1 MISKTAKFFF
11 QVIVIYVLL
20 QPSHGLL
27 QQQKIAL
34 RPFRGKPF
42 RCTEGGDVIPLSKNS
57 ESKRS
62 KMNQMMLEKAQ
73 KLRDEASALEEAN
86 KISEAVAAS
95 ITSTES
101 VKNDNSG
108 NINNKASG
116 EEFVGRFPVERLTL
130 NTPIFSLGA
139 FKTNGTT
146 EEVAN
151 GTYVSVLVERE
162 SDKLLQK
169 SRLDKI
175 SGEAVRSRRDN
186 PPALSDISL
195 VQTMEGSKI
204 DPAEQ
209 ETQQDQIKSQ
219 LSFSSPFMTNKY
231 KALLSYEF
239 PCTIDSTL
247 KSIVKPNGDEGF
259 ELQTLDGYLNSAVD
273 VWYVRL
279 FIKFLV
285 SLILLTSDEK
295 APRYDEDRKY
305 LEISIASLLQELLS
319 FQKIG
324 EANEDDLKDIF
335 LELEAANS
343 KFIYYRADYLKA
355 KVTGTVPSITELQK
369 LLATTVVPDGFD
381 KKNDDIYQ
389 WRLATISRL
398 QSVTPLAEEQR
409 KFLWNIQPGV
419 SAVYRSP
426 EVGVISMGGDS
437 IPTEKVT
444 LSTTVSDESVRVEDQ
459 KIDLKEGLN
468 TQDMMDVKQFA
479 ELEALLDA
487 VDTDP
492 IALRQCVDRL
502 YRRVSD
508 GPPMSPEVK
517 KVFCTIIDRYNTVSG
532 TTEDKTSQSLSKK
545 DPDDLSDLSYEELR
559 KFLDLKEDAKLT
571 EVIEK
576 YVKAAVVS
584 VDTTAERFI
593 TEYFDEASRSKGM
606 VLSRE
611 GAGRFQ
617 VEMLKDLFVVSSV
630 KMSQGAVIFDGTFKA
645 KSSAEFSEKLDK
657 KFSACRMSEEV
668 EYTILMNER
677 YPDLDKGL
685 QQAALDQMLGRSP
698 CVVLYPKQWN
708 STVNSNLA
716 DPSKK
721 IFRTA
726 LSTLASISSAAFAA
740 SCLDMFNPTSTYMVT
755 GIIPDDFL
763 PLAFMPLTIQYTSDL
778 VEKVVGRLKGFNVS
792 SIVVPSFSLFTF
804 GSRSIYT
811 SLPKNRNDI
820 FDTAAIGIS
829 VALLYSL
836 TALFLG
842 LQITAT
848 ATSEAV
854 ASFPS
859 VSLALLKTNAV
870 VSQLLSYELPMI
882 AQEVAAVGPSVVSTF
897 DATVHLHWL
906 AIAGAVSFIA
916 NTLQLIPADNSA
928 GSKLGQSVIGR
939 DNFQI
944 VSLFT
949 GAIKFLIVFPMLF
962 TMNTVGAITSPRL
975 LFDYFVTS
983 QVAGN
988 EEVCSLFNDP
998 SI

>member
-1 MISKTAKFFF
+1 MIFTTTKFYFLA
-11 QVIVIYVLL
+11 VVIYALL
-20 QPSHGLL
+20 QSSFGL
-27 QQQKIAL
+27 QYQQKIAL
-34 RPFRGKPF
+34 RPFRGKAF

-62 KMNQMMLEKAQ
+62 KMNQMMLDKAQ
-73 KLRDEASALEEAN
+73 KLRDEAFALEEAN
-86 KISEAVAAS
+86 KIAEAVAAS
-95 ITSTES
+95 VTAPES

-108 NINNKASG
+108 KSNNKASG

-130 NTPIFSLGA
+130 NTPIFTLDA
-139 FKTNGTT
+139 FKANGTT
-146 EEVAN
+146 DEVVN

-169 SRLDKI
+169 LRLDKI
-175 SGEAVRSRRDN
+175 SGEAVRSRREN
-186 PPALSDISL
+186 PSSLSDSPV

-204 DPAEQ
+204 DLAEQ

-219 LSFSSPFMTNKY
+219 LSFNSPFMTKKY

-247 KSIVKPNGDEGF
+247 KKIVKSNGDEGF
-259 ELQTLDGYLNSAVD
+259 ELQTLDGYFNTAVD

-295 APRYDEDRKY
+295 APRYEEDRKY
-305 LEISIASLLQELLS
+305 LELSIGSLLNELLS

-355 KVTGTVPSITELQK
+355 KVTGSVPSITELQK

-398 QSVTPLAEEQR
+398 QSGTPLAEEQR
-409 KFLWNIQPGV
+409 KFLWNIQPALSTV
-419 SAVYRSP
+419 YHSPDVAVIP
-426 EVGVISMGGDS
+426 VGGDS
-437 IPTEKVT
+437 ILSEKVS
-444 LSTTVSDESVRVEDQ
+444 LSAPASDESDRVQDQ
-459 KIDLKEGLN
+459 MTVSKGVNSQDLL
-468 TQDMMDVKQFA
+468 DVKQFA
-479 ELEALLDA
+479 ELETLLDA

-502 YRRVSD
+502 YRRVAD

-517 KVFCTIIDRYNTVSG
+517 KVFCTIVDRYNAISG
-532 TTEDKTSQSLSKK
+532 TTEDKASIGLSKK

-576 YVKAAVVS
+576 YVKAAVVNL
-584 VDTTAERFI
+584 DTTAERFI
-593 TEYFDEASRSKGM
+593 SEYFDEASRTKGM

-630 KMSQGAVIFDGTFKA
+630 KMSQGAVIFDGSFKA
-645 KSSAEFSEKLDK
+645 KNSAEFSEKLDK
-657 KFSACRMSEEV
+657 KFSACKMSEEV

-882 AQEVAAVGPSVVSTF
+882 AQEVAAAGPAVVSAT

-928 GSKLGQSVIGR
+928 GSKLGQSVIGS